1 MNTPAFSHPTR
12 EPAACAQ
19 QQRKPPQSLNWQSCL
34 CPELSAAARG
44 FFGTHSDPN
53 CCREHPPAPAGT
65 ASKRG
70 PSLEQGLNKK
80 SHSPPL
86 LLPCMQRFKEKIN
99 QARMVPE
106 PQIPRPDLLEY
117 KCLCLPVL
125 LFLSSL
131 MWFAAQGY
139 PIQSD
144 LWSLLFL

>member
-1 MNTPAFSHPTR
+1 MPFHIPLGSQQPALSSRGNH
-12 EPAACAQ
+12 
-19 QQRKPPQSLNWQSCL
+19 QSLNWQSCL

-44 FFGTHSDPN
+44 CFGTHSDPN
-53 CCREHPPAPAGT
+53 CCKEHPPAPAGT

-70 PSLEQGLNKK
+70 PSFAKQKESQSTFAASL
-80 SHSPPL
+80 HARI
-86 LLPCMQRFKEKIN
+86 QREDH
-99 QARMVPE
+99 QARVVPA

-117 KCLCLPVL
+117 KCQCLSVP

-139 PIQSD
+139 PMQSD